1 MKRHQRLAGLGAAAL
16 LTIGL
21 AACSSDDSEE
31 PTASETPSAEATEEA
46 EEAEPAAAEGQPDW
60 ANPVSEDGEVVATID
75 LGDDRTLEVRQVSV
89 ETASKTGN
97 FVDPENNEP
106 IIAEGDDIVYVN
118 YVLTNNGDPIDLG
131 SSIFSVDA
139 RYDDWPYMQG
149 MDGVTDTELT
159 ESLGLYTSGVAT
171 GKMNDPTVYTLGTG
185 ESVAIGENFLY
196 QADSPIGFSVSMT
209 PVDAEGELLSDQRIE
224 AEGEGTIS

>member
-1 MKRHQRLAGLGAAAL
+1 MTRLQRLAGTGAAVL
-16 LTIGL
+16 LTLFGL
-21 AACSSDDSEE
+21 TACSGDAEE
-31 PTASETPSAEATEEA
+31 PSDTPSQTPAAEETEE
-46 EEAEPAAAEGQPDW
+46 EAAPAAEGQPDW
-60 ANPVSEDGEVVATID
+60 ANPIAEGGDVIATID
-75 LGDDRTLEVRQVSV
+75 LGDDRSLEVRQISV
-89 ETASKTGN
+89 ETATSTGN
-97 FVDPENNEP
+97 FVDPEKNEP

-149 MDGVTDTELT
+149 MDGVTDLELT
-159 ESLGLYTSGVAT
+159 ESLGLYTSGVAV
-171 GKMNDPTVYTLGTG
+171 GEMNDPTVYPLGSG

-196 QADSPIGFSVSMT
+196 QEDSPITFKVTIT
-209 PVDAEGELLSDQRIE
+209 PVDAEGELLSEERIE